1 MHSPRMKTQHIC
13 SSRGEAGSVSVQVQ
27 AFEGHL
33 LPVPPSLSHPSLY
46 VSGVHALIC
55 LVLHTS
61 RIHLQPSHPLYMRM
75 IGAAK
80 RSGICLQSG
89 CCRWQAQVKSKYNEG
104 ESAGDSHIHVSL
116 FQREGGRKLERE
128 WSRRLPNRRL
138 KAGASDAMYGV
149 FRCVKRV

>member
-13 SSRGEAGSVSVQVQ
+13 SSRGEAGSVYVQVQVQ

-33 LPVPPSLSHPSLY
+33 LPVPASLSHPSLY

-61 RIHLQPSHPLYMRM
+61 RIHLQPSHPLYVRM

-89 CCRWQAQVKSKYNEG
+89 CC
-104 ESAGDSHIHVSL
+104 H
-116 FQREGGRKLERE
+116 GRLRLEQ
-128 WSRRLPNRRL
+128 
-138 KAGASDAMYGV
+138 G
-149 FRCVKRV
+149 